1 MKIDALKLV
10 YFGPFTDKALD
21 FSGKG
26 YGLHVVFG
34 ANEAGKSTAL
44 RALQALLYG
53 FGHIVQDAW
62 LHESNKLAVGGA
74 LALANGDLLNV
85 TRYKRRKNDLINEAT
100 GQPFDQANLDTI
112 LGRMGREAF
121 EHAFGISHDS
131 LLRGVESVLAAG
143 GDLGQALFAA
153 TSGLNTLRRVV
164 TKLNEQQSVLF
175 APRAQKA
182 HINAGVTELNK
193 LKKKQRDASAS
204 HHQWK
209 KIKKRLDDL
218 QQQEVEEIN
227 HAETLAIEISLLSR
241 HRDAQKFV
249 ALRAQLEKDISE
261 LGVVP
266 DLADDFPQR
275 RVETQVAIKQSHET
289 QRRLTQELAHI
300 DKKLETLTYDEN
312 IIANEALI
320 KLLADKTSVHVQATA
335 DSKALRARIYQH
347 NESAQQALDLLRPDL
362 SLESVKGLRL
372 SKPEKG
378 KIQRLGA
385 KGAKLE
391 ASLDSAH
398 KAVRSANANLE
409 KAQTE
414 LDQLEEPKDTL
425 ALADCLTRAA
435 EHGKLEERLADAEA
449 QVVLLKEQADADL
462 SALGLWAGDISGL
475 ERLAVPT
482 EETMRGFEVGLAD
495 VDRKIAN
502 TEEERGRIQELLK
515 KNEKALSKLT
525 QTGELPSIKDLKSH
539 RTLRDK
545 GWQSVRTVWLEG
557 GDADQAFVA
566 SFPGSSDLAQ
576 AYEKSVAR
584 ADDTAD
590 VLRDDADAVARAD
603 AFRVEIQDQKQSLN
617 KIKAQR
623 DALDEDRTGFWNT
636 WLKLWE
642 PLGIE
647 PLTPREMTAWTGRA
661 GELRRKVSDLRE
673 RRIAADQ
680 LREDM
685 DHTGS
690 EVGTALEHIAV
701 IVPKKTSYAGII
713 ELGRRTVKH
722 NDRLRQ
728 NRMDLEVRIRAQ
740 KEEINISTQRKNEA
754 EQNLRDWSADWA
766 QAISKLGFSK
776 NARPEDVNDFVL
788 ALDDVYAELEK
799 AKEKQQRIDAM
810 RHKRK
815 AYAQQVADAV
825 AKLAPDQ
832 KDLESESAAIE
843 LNARLAGDKERR
855 QTYRLLEDDKQKKR
869 IALSKEQEK
878 LAGLEVD
885 NLPEIEKR
893 AAIKINLEGKLGT
906 VNERLIELASGQNL
920 EEFVAQVKAHN
931 PDELAAKLDRL
942 EAEKQESLKKQKI
955 TVQDIALAEKEL
967 QSIGGESLAVII
979 AEEAEGIVGKIQSDV
994 EHYVKL
1000 RLASSIL
1007 TKAIERYRQSNQ
1019 SPVLS
1024 AASGYFKTMT
1034 GESFA
1039 GLRADYDDKGDPV
1052 IKAIR
1057 PEGTL
1062 LTVQEMSDGSRDQL
1076 FLSLRLGG
1084 LEKYIDNNGPMPF
1097 VVDDVLVHFDDDRS
1111 SAALEAMGDL
1121 AEKTQ
1126 ILNLVVRIVDA
1137 ASKNTLTGSY
1147 NCLYRISICVAW
1159 STNLNKA
1166 FNSLVF
1172 KKRGRTGYV

>member
-10 YFGPFTDKALD
+10 AFGPFTDKVLD

-74 LALANGDLLNV
+74 LALANGDLLNL
-85 TRYKRRKNDLINEAT
+85 TRYKRRKNDLINEDT
-100 GQPFDQANLDTI
+100 GKPFDQADLDII

-121 EHAFGISHDS
+121 EHAFGISHES

-153 TSGLNTLRRVV
+153 TSGLNTLKRVM
-164 TKLNEQQSVLF
+164 TKLNEQQSLLF

-182 HINAGVTELNK
+182 HINAGVAELDK
-193 LKKKQRDASAS
+193 LKKKQREASAS

-209 KIKKRLDDL
+209 KMKKRLDDL
-218 QQQEVEEIN
+218 QQQEVEEIK
-227 HAETLAIEISLLSR
+227 HVESLGAEISLLSR
-241 HRDAQKFV
+241 HRDALKFV
-249 ALRAQLEKDISE
+249 ALGEQLEKEVSE

-266 DLADDFPQR
+266 DLADDFSQR
-275 RVETQVAIKQSHET
+275 SVETQVAIKQSREVERH
-289 QRRLTQELAHI
+289 LTQELAHI
-300 DKKLETLTYDEN
+300 DKKLETLTYDEH
-312 IIANEALI
+312 IIANDELI
-320 KLLADKTSVHVQATA
+320 KLMADKANVHAQATL
-335 DSKALRARIYQH
+335 DSKGLRARIYQH

-362 SLESVKGLRL
+362 SLDSVKGLRL

-391 ASLDSAH
+391 ASLDSAY
-398 KAVRSANANLE
+398 KALRSAKANLK
-409 KAQTE
+409 KAQAE
-414 LDQLEEPKDTL
+414 LDQLEKPKDTS
-425 ALADCLTRAA
+425 ALADCLERAA
-435 EHGKLEERLADAEA
+435 EHGKLEERLAAAEA
-449 QVVLLKEQADADL
+449 QVALSEEQVHADL
-462 SALGLWAGDISGL
+462 AALGLWTGDISAL
-475 ERLAVPT
+475 ERLALPT
-482 EETMRGFEVGLAD
+482 EETMRRFETDLAD
-495 VDRKIAN
+495 ADQKLADMEKEGI
-502 TEEERGRIQELLK
+502 RIQQLLK
-515 KNEKALSKLT
+515 EREKALSELT
-525 QTGELPSIKDLKSH
+525 QMRDLPSVKDLKSH

-557 GDADQAFVA
+557 GDPDQDFMKT
-566 SFPGSSDLAQ
+566 FPGSSDLAQ

-590 VLRDDADAVARAD
+590 VLRDDADAIARAD

-623 DALDEDRTGFWNT
+623 EALDEDRTGLWNT
-636 WLKLWE
+636 WSKLWE

-647 PLTPREMTAWTGRA
+647 PLTPREMTAWAGRA
-661 GELRRKVSDLRE
+661 GELRRKASDLRE

-685 DHTGS
+685 GRMRSD
-690 EVGTALEHIAV
+690 VATALEQIAV
-701 IVPKKTSYAGII
+701 NVPKKTSYAAII
-713 ELGRRTVKH
+713 ELSKRTVQH
-722 NDRLRQ
+722 NDQLRQ
-728 NRMDLEVRIRAQ
+728 DRLDLERRIRALE
-740 KEEINISTQRKNEA
+740 EEIELSTQRKSES
-754 EQNLRDWSADWA
+754 EQNLDAWSADWA
-766 QAISKLGFSK
+766 RAISNLGFSK
-776 NARPEDVNDFVL
+776 DVRPEDVNDFVL
-788 ALDDVYAELEK
+788 ALDDVFAELEK
-799 AKEKQQRIDAM
+799 AKEKQQRIDDM
-810 RHKRK
+810 QKNYK
-815 AYAQQVADAV
+815 AYAQQVANAV
-825 AKLAPDQ
+825 AKLAPEL
-832 KDLESESAAIE
+832 KDLDPEAAAMA
-843 LNARLAGDKERR
+843 LYGRLAGDKERR
-855 QTYRLLEDDKQKKR
+855 QEYRLLEDDKRKKR
-869 IALSKEQEK
+869 TALSKEQEK
-878 LAGLEVD
+878 LAGLEETIRLLCMD
-885 NLPEIEKR
+885 AGTDSADHLPEIEKR
-893 AAIKINLEGKLGT
+893 AAIKINLVGKLGT

-920 EEFVAQVKAHN
+920 EEFVAQVKAHD
-931 PDELAAKLDRL
+931 PDELVAKLDRL
-942 EAEKQESLKKQKI
+942 EAEKQESLKKQKVI
-955 TVQDIALAEKEL
+955 VQDIALAEKEL

-979 AEEAEGIVGKIQSDV
+979 AEEAEGLVGKIQSDV

-1019 SPVLS
+1019 SPVLF
-1024 AASGYFKTMT
+1024 AASEYFKTMT

-1057 PEGTL
+1057 PDGTL

-1084 LEKYIDNNGPMPF
+1084 LEKYIINNGPMPF
-1097 VVDDVLVHFDDDRS
+1097 IVDDVLVHFDDDRS
-1111 SAALEAMGDL
+1111 AAALEAMGDL

-1126 ILNLVVRIVDA
+1126 IIFFTHHQHLVALAEKSVSEEILHVHH
-1137 ASKNTLTGSY
+1137 L
-1147 NCLYRISICVAW
+1147 
-1159 STNLNKA
+1159 
-1166 FNSLVF
+1166 
-1172 KKRGRTGYV
+1172 